1 MNEHAKKIWNAWVN
15 GSHKTQYYS
24 EVHSTWLDAY
34 PNFMSEENQPQSK
47 PDSWRIPTASGVRTS
62 KPERKPENVQE
73 NKKTKKIRY
82 RVALIDCDG
91 EELKLH
97 IVYPYHGIHVDFI
110 RWVGPEQEVELCEGE
125 WEEEE

>member
-1 MNEHAKKIWNAWVN
+1 MNEHAKKIWHSWVN

-62 KPERKPENVQE
+62 KPKLRVKTVRFRTALFDVEGDTFIPVNVFPGQYDSVENDQTFIEWIGDEILV
-73 NKKTKKIRY
+73 KRSI
-82 RVALIDCDG
+82 
-91 EELKLH
+91 EE
-97 IVYPYHGIHVDFI
+97 
-110 RWVGPEQEVELCEGE
+110 
-125 WEEEE
+125 